1 MLFFLITAIRAVQM
15 KRPPRDRKCQAD
27 EYKYRN
33 GNASVEAYLQSLPPK
48 YFSIM
53 KIDAFNRK
61 NTPPVL
67 YLIKKLK
74 ENK

>member
-1 MLFFLITAIRAVQM
+1 M
-15 KRPPRDRKCQAD
+15 KRPPWKPAF
-27 EYKYRN
+27 
-33 GNASVEAYLQSLPPK
+33 QSLPPK